1 MFGPAASTQKVTRA
15 VTGVIPLILVGCVAY
30 SAYVV
35 VSKVSYGYFISQGWS
50 SAAHA
55 VTAVLATSLLLM
67 GLSYTRLYMIIQT
80 NPGLVPLPAPARRQT
95 GTDEDDD
102 IPYDITAIGTE
113 HRQPND
119 VGDPEVQLNEVP
131 GLRHDCPGLEA
142 FYTMDA
148 FTCDGYG
155 HPRWCSQ
162 CRTWKHD
169 RVHHSGEIG
178 RCVRKMDHFCPW
190 VGGMVAETSF
200 KFFCQF
206 VVYAAIY
213 CIVCLVSSAVTVA
226 GQVRG
231 FGSVDGQVCAV
242 IGLAGF
248 FGLFSSMMSIT
259 AMRFVLLNT
268 TNIDHIDYARKVYRL
283 AIRVSADEATFRC
296 STFAPIV
303 RYPLPP
309 NAFRPTWAARD
320 VGSDDETDEERDQRH
335 AAEDERLGRAAEL
348 SGNGN
353 GSTLA
358 TASEVPKTYFAIV
371 TTRPGENPWD
381 RGYAANFRSVMGES
395 IIDWFLP
402 IRQSP
407 CTNEWSND
415 GFYRFGPLIET
426 LRARHGLRRP
436 QEPTSEKGPLI

>member
-1 MFGPAASTQKVTRA
+1 MPDKAPGIDS
-15 VTGVIPLILVGCVAY
+15 IL
-30 SAYVV
+30 S
-35 VSKVSYGYFISQGWS
+35 
-50 SAAHA
+50 
-55 VTAVLATSLLLM
+55 LA
-67 GLSYTRLYMIIQT
+67 G
-80 NPGLVPLPAPARRQT
+80 
-95 GTDEDDD
+95 
-102 IPYDITAIGTE
+102 
-113 HRQPND
+113 
-119 VGDPEVQLNEVP
+119 
-131 GLRHDCPGLEA
+131 
-142 FYTMDA
+142 
-148 FTCDGYG
+148 
-155 HPRWCSQ
+155 
-162 CRTWKHD
+162 
-169 RVHHSGEIG
+169 
-178 RCVRKMDHFCPW
+178 
-190 VGGMVAETSF
+190 F

-206 VVYAAIY
+206 VVYASIY

-283 AIRVSADEATFRC
+283 AIRVAADEATFRC

-335 AAEDERLGRAAEL
+335 AAEVERLGCAAEL
-348 SGNGN
+348 SGNG
-353 GSTLA
+353 STLA
-358 TASEVPKTYFAIV
+358 TVPQVPKTYFAIV

-407 CTNEWSND
+407 CTNEWSSN

-436 QEPTSEKGPLI
+436 EEPASEKAPLL